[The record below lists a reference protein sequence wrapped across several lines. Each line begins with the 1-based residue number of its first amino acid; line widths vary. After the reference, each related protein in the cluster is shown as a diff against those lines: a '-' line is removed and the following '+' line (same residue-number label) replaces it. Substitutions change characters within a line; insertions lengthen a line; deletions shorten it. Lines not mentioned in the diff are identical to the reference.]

1 MFVNRTYYF
10 LKPVLPWRLR
20 LALRRWRAN
29 RRRRQ
34 FAETWP
40 IDPKAGRTP
49 PGWPGWPEGKRF
61 ALVLTHDVEGNKGVA
76 RVEKLMNIEQKHGF
90 RSCFNFV
97 PEGEYR
103 VSDSLRGTLDSAGF
117 EVGVHGLE
125 HDGKL
130 YRSKAEFAAKASRIR
145 EYLHRWKARG
155 FRSPLMQHRLGWQHA
170 LDVEYDASTF
180 DTDPFEPEPDG
191 AGTIFPFWVP
201 GLNGSG
207 YVELPYTLV
216 QDFNLFGV
224 LREQDI
230 DIWKRKVDW
239 LVENGGM
246 VLLNTH
252 PDYMCFEGRVNR
264 DEYPVARYEEF
275 LCYVRDKYEGSYWA
289 ALPREVARYYQAA
302 LPPSRRNTRKKI
314 CMIAYSAYESDNRV
328 RRYAETLAK
337 RGDRVDVIALS
348 RDPSQPKIEE
358 ICGVTVYRV
367 QHREHNE
374 RGKWTYAWRLL
385 RFLVRSSRMLS
396 RLHTENRYD
405 VIHIHNMPDFLVFA
419 AWYPKMSGAK
429 LILDIHD
436 VVPELFG
443 NKFHSKFKTIYV
455 RLLKAVEKISARF
468 VDHVIISNHLWHKT
482 FVSRSAPEKKCSVLI
497 NHVDPEMFSRCSRT
511 RTDDRFIVLFPGSLQ
526 WHQGVDIAIRAFAKI
541 KEKVA
546 NAEFHIYCG
555 SGVIQGDLKQVTR
568 ELGLEESVKFMKAVP
583 LDQMAQLI
591 ANADLGVVPKRAD
604 SFGNEAYSTKIMEFM
619 SQGVPVVVSRTKIDA
634 FYFEEGVVH
643 FFRSGDDESMAQAMF
658 DVINDKELRHSL
670 VMRGYEYVQRNGWD
684 QKKKEYLDLIDS
696 LSTETFADVQP
707 FGLELAASESAL
719 DSIPMNSRME
729 QGGHMPSIEIPLGE
743 VGTAEVQLD
752 EQSAVSSLK
761 SR

>member
-1 MFVNRTYYF
+1 MFAMFANRAYYF

-20 LALRRWRAN
+20 LVLRQWRAHH
-29 RRRRQ
+29 RRRT
-34 FAETWP
+34 FADVWP

-49 PGWPGWPEGKRF
+49 PGWPGWPNGKRF
-61 ALVLTHDVEGNKGVA
+61 ALVLTHDVEVSKGVS
-76 RVEKLMNIEQKHGF
+76 RVKHLRDLELKHGF

-97 PEGEYR
+97 PEGDYR
-103 VSDSLRGTLDSAGF
+103 VPDAVREILDQARF

-130 YRSKAEFAAKASRIR
+130 YSSKAEFASKVSRIKQ
-145 EYLHRWKARG
+145 YLRRWNASG

-170 LDVEYDASTF
+170 LGAEYDASTF

-201 GLNGSG
+201 GPNGTG

-224 LREQDI
+224 LCERDI
-230 DIWKRKVDW
+230 DIWKCKVDW
-239 LVENGGM
+239 VAENGGM

-252 PDYMCFEGRVNR
+252 PDYMCFDGKPAR
-264 DEYPVARYEEF
+264 DEFPVSLYEDF
-275 LCYVRDKYEGSYWA
+275 LCYVREKYEGLYWD
-289 ALPREVARYYQAA
+289 ALPREVARYYRETVPA
-302 LPPSRRNTRKKI
+302 SSRNTRKKI
-314 CMIAYSAYESDNRV
+314 CMVAYSPYESDNRV

-337 RGDRVDVIALS
+337 RGDQVDVIALS
-348 RDPSQPKIEE
+348 REPSQPSVEE
-358 ICGVTVYRV
+358 IEGVTVYRI

-374 RGKWTYAWRLL
+374 RSKWTYAWRLL
-385 RFLVRSSRMLS
+385 QFLVRSSRALT
-396 RLHTENRYD
+396 RLHTRNRYD

-419 AWYPKMSGAK
+419 AWYPKVTEAK

-443 NKFHSKFKTIYV
+443 NKFHSRFKTAYV
-455 RLLKAVEKISARF
+455 GLLKAMEKLSAGF
-468 VDHVIISNHLWHKT
+468 VDHVIVSNHLWHKT
-482 FVSRSAPEKKCSVLI
+482 VVARSVPEHKCSVLI
-497 NHVDPEMFSRCSRT
+497 NHVDPEMFSRHART
-511 RTDDRFIVLFPGSLQ
+511 RTDDKFIVLFPGSLQ
-526 WHQGVDIAIRAFAKI
+526 WHQGVDIAIEAFARV
-541 KEKVA
+541 KEKVP

-555 SGVIQGDLKQVTR
+555 SGAIQNELRELTR
-568 ELGLEESVKFMKAVP
+568 KLGLEGSVKFMKAVP
-583 LDQMAQLI
+583 LDQMAQVI

-643 FFRSGDDESMAQAMF
+643 FFRSGDSRSMAEAML
-658 DVINDKELRHSL
+658 DVINSNELRDSL
-670 VMRGYEYVQRNGWD
+670 AIRGYEYVKRHGWD

-696 LSTETFADVQP
+696 LSTETFNDVRPADVQP
-707 FGLELAASESAL
+707 AL
-719 DSIPMNSRME
+719 DSISAIHPDS
-729 QGGHMPSIEIPLGE
+729 HMQPIEGPLTQE
-743 VGTAEVQLD
+743 VGRLAVQLD
-752 EQSAVSSLK
+752 DQSSVSSLE